1 MAQPAGLGIKCGQ
14 TVEVIAGMLML
25 DRILFTATH
34 YPVNYGFVPRSY
46 GDDKDPLDILVLCS
60 EAIEPMT
67 LVRSYP
73 IGVIKMEDSSMGDE
87 KIIAI
92 PCGDPAY
99 RGDLGQIKG
108 A

>member
-1 MAQPAGLGIKCGQ
+1 
-14 TVEVIAGMLML
+14 MLML

-73 IGVIKMEDSSMGDE
+73 IGVIKMEDSSMGE
-87 KIIAI
+87 RLLRFHAGIRLTGEI
-92 PCGDPAY
+92 
-99 RGDLGQIKG
+99 
-108 A
+108 